1 MGNRQA
7 HPSRFREFLD
17 GPMKN
22 NKYCYQRWTDED
34 LDELLVNLDRDIAI
48 VQHLVHQLGLDVNLK
63 GNHFSQEAKVRI
75 LDVVYERGF
84 KIDKVRVLF

>member
-1 MGNRQA
+1 
-7 HPSRFREFLD
+7 
-17 GPMKN
+17 MKN